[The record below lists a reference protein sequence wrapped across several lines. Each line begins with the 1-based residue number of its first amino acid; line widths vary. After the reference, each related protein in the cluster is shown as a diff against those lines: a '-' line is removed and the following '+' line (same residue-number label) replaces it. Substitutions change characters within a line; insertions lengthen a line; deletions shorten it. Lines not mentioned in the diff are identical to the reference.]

1 MKLRASKINFKMVGH
16 SPLWLDVRAITG
28 DENTPRVEIFHF
40 CDAMVARRVLDHV
53 PEFAVF
59 LPCRVALLDDAE
71 LKLSVMILDWDVSW
85 MDSAQNPNND
95 LGDELRADAK
105 RIRDGIRYIME
116 GAATGDF

>member
-1 MKLRASKINFKMVGH
+1 MV
-16 SPLWLDVRAITG
+16 P
-28 DENTPRVEIFHF
+28 
-40 CDAMVARRVLDHV
+40 RRVLDHA

-105 RIRDGIRYIME
+105 RI
-116 GAATGDF
+116 